1 MGNPGSSRWSL
12 WSKSEPPKLEE
23 MFNEES
29 ARSDLFLTE
38 ESEELSERLHKCI
51 SKDQLE
57 KLHSAFLNTPER
69 QVGIEGLRIMLEDLD
84 VMSNDSMYTRL
95 FLKINQNRDFKVDWN
110 EFVSYLIYGFQEEDP
125 SSQKESLVL
134 PISGPPMV
142 RKSEHRSAI
151 CCLALLKGKSDQV
164 PIDKMTETVIFSFG
178 GEDSPEASGM
188 WVTASHEGMMRFW
201 TSHMEPIR
209 TASSESRVDEQ
220 KAKLPANSQPHRDSG
235 ASLNGALMSES
246 ERYSSHQ
253 A

>member
-1 MGNPGSSRWSL
+1 MYNASANTKSAVEYQTISSTQSHL
-12 WSKSEPPKLEE
+12 
-23 MFNEES
+23 
-29 ARSDLFLTE
+29 A
-38 ESEELSERLHKCI
+38 EELSERLHKCI

-57 KLHSAFLNTPER
+57 KLHAAFLNTPER
-69 QVGIEGLRIMLEDLD
+69 QVGIEGMRSMLEDLD
-84 VMSNDSMYTRL
+84 VMSNESMYTRL

-134 PISGPPMV
+134 QISGPPMV

-164 PIDKMTETVIFSFG
+164 PIDKMTETVNFSFG

-209 TASSESRVDEQ
+209 TASSESI
-220 KAKLPANSQPHRDSG
+220 
-235 ASLNGALMSES
+235 
-246 ERYSSHQ
+246 
-253 A
+253 